1 MNKVPVTAVICG
13 GLNMLRCFP
22 DTSIPII
29 FVTFDRN
36 DPGLHS
42 RYCQQKKVLE
52 NPKSNHNEVIE
63 ELLVLGRGFDDR
75 PVLLYGDDNMLMLI
89 SRNRK
94 SLTKYYR
101 FLMPAPESVEDFVN
115 KRRFSSLANRLDLP
129 VPETVLSS
137 QVKDTEGVKEYLS
150 PPYLLKPNSH
160 VGWHQ
165 SAVVREE
172 TKGQPQKGLLANSDE
187 DLERIFCLM
196 KRFTDDFVVQ
206 EFIPGGE
213 DLIYSFHAYYN
224 SESEPLAYYVG
235 KKIRTYPRIGGESCY
250 LELVKEP
257 EIVHLGMNILK
268 KLKFVG
274 PVKVDFKKD
283 VRRNRFYLL
292 EVNARFNLWHYL
304 GSVSGINIPKLAYED
319 ISGQYVTPQKD
330 YRVDIKWLAFG
341 MDFRAFIKS
350 YRPSGELSW
359 IGWLVSLRGKKI
371 YTFFSWWDPGPFL
384 FIVYNDMKERV
395 VKVTKGLSG

>member
-1 MNKVPVTAVICG
+1 MKKVPVLCT
-13 GLNMLRCFP
+13 GLNILRCFTDSNVP
-22 DTSIPII
+22 TI
-29 FVTFDRN
+29 VVAY
-36 DPGLHS
+36 DPKDPALHS
-42 RYCQQKKVLE
+42 RYCQQKIIIDSSGKDRGRIVDKLLE
-52 NPKSNHNEVIE
+52 MGKKFKEK
-63 ELLVLGRGFDDR
+63 
-75 PVLLYGDDNMLMLI
+75 PVLLYGDDNMLLLI
-89 SRNRK
+89 SRNRE
-94 SLTKYYR
+94 SLAKFYR
-101 FLMPAPESVEDFVN
+101 FLMPAPESVEDFVD
-115 KRRFSSLANRLDLP
+115 KTRFNSIANRLDIP

-137 QVKDTEGVKEYLS
+137 QVKDIEGVKEYLS

-206 EFIPGGE
+206 EFVPGGE

-257 EIVHLGMNILK
+257 EIVHLGMDILK

-319 ISGQYVTPQKD
+319 LSGQYVTPQKN

-359 IGWLVSLRGKKI
+359 IRWLISLRGKKV
-371 YTFFSWWDPGPFL
+371 YTFFSWRDPCPFIFNL
-384 FIVYNDMKERV
+384 FNDLKKRV

>member
-1 MNKVPVTAVICG
+1 MKKVPVLCT
-13 GLNMLRCFP
+13 GLNILRCFTDSNVP
-22 DTSIPII
+22 TI
-29 FVTFDRN
+29 VVAY
-36 DPGLHS
+36 DPKDPALHS
-42 RYCQQKKVLE
+42 RYCQQKIIIDSSGKDRGRIVDKLLE
-52 NPKSNHNEVIE
+52 MGKKFKEK
-63 ELLVLGRGFDDR
+63 
-75 PVLLYGDDNMLMLI
+75 PVLLYGDDNMLLLI
-89 SRNRK
+89 SRNRE
-94 SLTKYYR
+94 SLAKFYR
-101 FLMPAPESVEDFVN
+101 FLMPAPESVEDFVD
-115 KRRFSSLANRLDLP
+115 KTRFNSMANRLDLP

-137 QVKDTEGVKEYLS
+137 QVKDTAGVKKHLS

-257 EIVHLGMNILK
+257 EIVHLGMDILK
-268 KLKFVG
+268 RLKFVG

-283 VRRNRFYLL
+283 VRRNKFYLL

-304 GSVSGINIPKLAYED
+304 GSVCGINIPKLAYED
-319 ISGQYVTPQKD
+319 LTGRHVTLQKD
-330 YRVDIKWLAFG
+330 YRIGIKWLAFG

-359 IGWLVSLRGKKI
+359 IEWLMSLRGKKI
-371 YTFFSWWDPGPFL
+371 YSFFAWRDPGPFL
-384 FIVYNDMKERV
+384 FNIYNDMKKRV
-395 VKVTKGLSG
+395 AKVRKGMSG